1 MLMPLKAVTFD
12 FHNTLADCDE
22 WFQLEVRELVPCV
35 LDWLA
40 DHDGATVTQDER
52 EKAVQ
57 HYRAL
62 RVEIMEH
69 GDERDAYDC
78 TMDVLGL
85 LGREVEREIVRRG
98 VDEVMRAALPGSTPV
113 QGVVETV
120 RDLRARQLDLAVV
133 SSAVHHDFLE
143 WSLAKFGILDCFSH
157 VVTSASCGFYKSR
170 TEIYEHTLER
180 LNVAPSEAVHVGDSH
195 RFDVETATRAGMRTV
210 WFSRGHQDGGANGAG
225 LTVTSLEGLSP
236 LILDRFG
243 MDR

>member
-12 FHNTLADCDE
+12 FHNTLATCDE
-22 WFQLEVRELVPCV
+22 WFQLEVRELVPRV

-40 DHDGATVTQDER
+40 ERGGTTVSQDER
-52 EKAVQ
+52 DSAVQ

-62 RVEIMEH
+62 RLDIMEH

-78 TMDVLGL
+78 TLDVLGL
-85 LGREVEREIVRRG
+85 LGRAVGPAIVRRG
-98 VDEVMRAALPGSTPV
+98 VDDVMREALAGSEPV
-113 QGVVETV
+113 AGVVATV
-120 RDLRARQLDLAVV
+120 RDLRENKVELAVV

-143 WSLAKFGILDCFSH
+143 WSLEKFGIRDCFSH

-180 LNVAPSEAVHVGDSH
+180 LNIAPSDAVHVGDSH

-210 WFSRGHQDGGANGAG
+210 WFSRTDTRDASNGAG

-236 LILDRFG
+236 LILDHFG
-243 MDR
+243 TGG

>member
-22 WFQLEVRELVPCV
+22 WFQLEVRELVPAV
-35 LDWLA
+35 LKWLA
-40 DHDGATVTQDER
+40 LADDSVVSQDER
-52 EKAVQ
+52 DAAVR

-62 RVEIMEH
+62 RLDIMEH
-69 GDERDAYDC
+69 GEERDAYDC

-85 LGREVEREIVRRG
+85 LGREVDPAVVRQG
-98 VDEVMRAALPGSTPV
+98 VDEVMRAALPGSMPV
-113 QGVVETV
+113 PGVVDAV
-120 RDLRARQLDLAVV
+120 RDLCANDIELAVV

-143 WSLAKFGILDCFSH
+143 WSLAKFGIRECFTH
-157 VVTSASCGFYKSR
+157 VVTSASCGYYKSR

-180 LNVAPSEAVHVGDSH
+180 LNVAPADAVHVGDSH

-210 WFSRGHQDGGANGAG
+210 WFSRVDTAASTNGAG

-236 LILDRFG
+236 LILGHFGTDR
-243 MDR
+243 